1 VLSRALRPGAAVVV
15 APVSR
20 IAEFAALFLA
30 ATSFVLALAN
40 VGVVKSPLALPE
52 LANTAM
58 VIVGGVVL
66 SLLLA
71 RRHDA
76 ARAAWN
82 AVALCERLDRSLRR
96 WSPASLCLLLVA
108 VAFGAALGW
117 AR

>member
-1 VLSRALRPGAAVVV
+1 
-15 APVSR
+15 
-20 IAEFAALFLA
+20 
-30 ATSFVLALAN
+30 
-40 VGVVKSPLALPE
+40 
-52 LANTAM
+52 M

-82 AVALCERLDRSLRR
+82 AAALCERLDRTLRR

-108 VAFGAALGW
+108 VGFGAALGM